1 MKTIKS
7 RQTLCEECGQPCEE
21 GEEYCEECEDF
32 YKMLCVE
39 CGDVCEQGEELCER
53 CKEEKHSNHIEG
65 SDSDGNDEADWF

>member
-1 MKTIKS
+1 
-7 RQTLCEECGQPCEE
+7 
-21 GEEYCEECEDF
+21 
-32 YKMLCVE
+32 MLCVE